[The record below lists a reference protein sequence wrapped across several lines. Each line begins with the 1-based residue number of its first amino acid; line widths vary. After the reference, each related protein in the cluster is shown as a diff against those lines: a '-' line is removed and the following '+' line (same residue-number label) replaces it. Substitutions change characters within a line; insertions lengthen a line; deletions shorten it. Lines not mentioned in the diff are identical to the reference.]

1 MEGACCIPPLK
12 KGVLTPL
19 QLPLSYKSYLRN
31 AFRNRGVRFSFVYET
46 RDTDRGNI
54 PVLDNYKE

>member
-1 MEGACCIPPLK
+1 MIGAILTGMPLH
-12 KGVLTPL
+12 
-19 QLPLSYKSYLRN
+19 KSYLRN